1 MAMKFPGKERCNNDD
16 CIIAYL
22 RRSETLSAG
31 GDNDFDNVWTYIIQY
46 DKSFIWV
53 AHMTVMTVT
62 GRSVATRL
70 HNIMST

>member
-1 MAMKFPGKERCNNDD
+1 MKFPGMERYSNDV
-16 CIIAYL
+16 CIVAYL
-22 RRSETLSAG
+22 RRSETLLAG
-31 GDNDFDNVWTYIIQY
+31 GDNDFDNVWTYIIQN
-46 DKSFIWV
+46 DKSFISV